1 MKNIT
6 YLILTSLFSI
16 NIVFA
21 GCGSCKV
28 SKNKVTIHSEHN
40 LVTTIADDGG
50 VIGLVE
56 ASCGMCNFSMKSEK
70 KCNLAIQIGEKSY
83 LVQGTKMS
91 KLGDPHAKDGMCNVV
106 RIANVTGSVK
116 DDVFLADSFELHK
129 N

>member
-6 YLILTSLFSI
+6 SLILISLFSI
-16 NIVFA
+16 NLIFA

-28 SKNKVTIHSEHN
+28 SKNKVAILGDYN
-40 LVTTIADDGG
+40 LVTTIAENG
-50 VIGLVE
+50 VVSGLVE

-70 KCNLAIQIGEKSY
+70 KCNLAIQIGETSY

-91 KLGDPHAKDGMCNVV
+91 ELGDPHAKDGMCNAI

-116 DDVFLADSFELHK
+116 DDVFLADSFELQK